1 MNADEK
7 VKASVEERI
16 DSYMEIVQAL
26 YDKPELGN
34 EEFESMT
41 LLVDYLE
48 KAGFE
53 TQSGYVVPTGFLG
66 TYDTKKPGPTIAF
79 LCEYDALPEI
89 GHGCG
94 HNLIASIGVAAG
106 EALKEVIDDYGGKVL
121 VVGTPAEENFG
132 GKVSMADAGVFDDV
146 DVALM
151 IHPGSQNGVGGRSSA
166 LVPLKFEFHGKTA
179 HAAANPWDGISALD
193 SAVMSYVQI
202 NALRQM
208 TKPHTTIHGIIS
220 DGGTAPNV
228 IPDYAS
234 IEYYF
239 RAPTMAY
246 AREISK
252 KAINMVEA
260 ISEANGTTVEYS
272 EYTCAYDDTV
282 VNYRLAAVLAEK
294 FGEIGVKNVQPVNEV
309 AGGSTDVGAVSY
321 KCPTIQ
327 GNIQIVDEGISLHTR
342 EVAEATISPAGQ
354 DGLIKGAQGI
364 ALTALELLEH
374 PELLTEIKE
383 EQEKTLNNKDINCFK

>member
-1 MNADEK
+1 MNAVEK
-7 VKASVEERI
+7 VKASVEENI
-16 DSYMEIVQAL
+16 DGYMEIVQAL
-26 YDKPELGN
+26 YDNPELGN
-34 EEFESMT
+34 EEFESMK

-48 KAGFE
+48 QAGFE

-79 LCEYDALPEI
+79 MCEYDALPEI

-94 HNLIASIGVAAG
+94 HNLIAAIGVAAG
-106 EALKEVIDDYGGKVL
+106 EALKEVVDDYGGKVL

-151 IHPGSQNGVGGRSSA
+151 IHPGSENGVGGRSSA
-166 LVPLKFEFHGKTA
+166 LVPLKFEFFGKTA
-179 HAAANPWDGISALD
+179 HAAANPWDGVSALD
-193 SAVMSYVQI
+193 AAVMSYVQI

-208 TKPHTTIHGIIS
+208 TKPHTTIHGIIR

-246 AREISK
+246 AREISE

-260 ISEANGTTVEYS
+260 ISEANGTNVEYS

-282 VNYRLAAVLAEK
+282 INYKLADVLTEK
-294 FGEIGVKNVQPVNEV
+294 FGEIGVEIVQPVNEV

-342 EVAEATISPAGQ
+342 EVAEATISPAGRE
-354 DGLIKGAQGI
+354 GLVKGAQGI
-364 ALTALELLEH
+364 ALTALELLEN
-374 PELLTEIKE
+374 PELLAEIKE
-383 EQEKTLNNKDINCFK
+383 EQEETLAELA

>member
-1 MNADEK
+1 MNAVEK
-7 VKASVEERI
+7 VKASVEENI
-16 DSYMEIVQAL
+16 DGYMEIVQAL
-26 YDKPELGN
+26 YDNPELGN
-34 EEFESMT
+34 EEFESMK

-48 KAGFE
+48 QAGFE

-79 LCEYDALPEI
+79 MCEYDALPEI

-94 HNLIASIGVAAG
+94 HNLIAAIGVAAG
-106 EALKEVIDDYGGKVL
+106 EALKEVVDDYGGKVL

-166 LVPLKFEFHGKTA
+166 LVPLKFEFFGKTA
-179 HAAANPWDGISALD
+179 HAAANPWDGVSALD
-193 SAVMSYVQI
+193 AAVMSYVQI

-208 TKPHTTIHGIIS
+208 TKPHTTIHGIIR

-246 AREISK
+246 ALEISE

-260 ISEANGTTVEYS
+260 ISEANGTNVEYS

-282 VNYRLAAVLAEK
+282 INYKLADVLTEK
-294 FGEIGVKNVQPVNEV
+294 FGEIGVEIVQPVNEV

-342 EVAEATISPAGQ
+342 EVAEATISPAGRE
-354 DGLIKGAQGI
+354 GLVKGAQGI
-364 ALTALELLEH
+364 ALTALELLEN
-374 PELLTEIKE
+374 PELLAEIKE
-383 EQEKTLNNKDINCFK
+383 EQEETLAELA